1 MITREDLQ
9 NFIADLPKKAHKV
22 ESVRAYLME
31 QGESEENIKKILT
44 DLNSYETIA

>member
-9 NFIADLPKKAHKV
+9 NFIADLPKKANLEK
-22 ESVRAYLME
+22 SVRVYLTE

-44 DLNSYETIA
+44 DLNSYA